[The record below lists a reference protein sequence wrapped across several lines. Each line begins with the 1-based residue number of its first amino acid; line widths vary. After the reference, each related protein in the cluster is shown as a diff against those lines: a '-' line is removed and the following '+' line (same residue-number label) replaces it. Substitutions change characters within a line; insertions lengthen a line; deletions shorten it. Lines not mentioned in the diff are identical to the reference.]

1 MAIAAGCCGESA
13 SALCLRRAGGSHPPL
28 LPPGPLPL
36 GARALTALAA
46 GAHGLASRGINRESM
61 GRPWPGGGIESKADG
76 IFRCW
81 SLTWGVLLG
90 VEQMAALG
98 GFGARASGGPGGFIP
113 DLNAVWKGKS
123 MYRMHTGKAVC
134 QWPLPGD

>member
-1 MAIAAGCCGESA
+1 MPI
-13 SALCLRRAGGSHPPL
+13 
-28 LPPGPLPL
+28 
-36 GARALTALAA
+36 
-46 GAHGLASRGINRESM
+46 
-61 GRPWPGGGIESKADG
+61 
-76 IFRCW
+76 
-81 SLTWGVLLG
+81 G

-98 GFGARASGGPGGFIP
+98 GFGARASGGPGGLIP